1 MELITK
7 MPTITPN
14 KERNVRNLFTTI
26 ALHAKLKL
34 SLNNRSHIIPPK
46 LHLELTSLTQNHY
59 LFHMS
64 QPRKLRSALISVFNK
79 DGLAPIIQELIR
91 LGVTIYS
98 TGGTQKTIEELGGT
112 VIPVETLTD
121 YPSILGGRVKTL
133 HPKVF
138 GGILSRRDDEGDQ
151 KQMTEYAI
159 PEIDLVVVDLY
170 PFEETVSS
178 GASADA
184 IIEKIDIGGIAL
196 IRGAAKN
203 HKDVV
208 IVPSMDDYGRL
219 LDILQNQ
226 DGETSLEERRELASR
241 AFRTS
246 SHYDTMIQQYMLGTT
261 DNISPLDTLNLSV
274 SEVKPLRYGE
284 NPHQAGRFFGELDGI
299 LKQLHGKALSYNNLL
314 DVDAAVSLM
323 EEFKNDAPTF
333 AIMKH
338 NNACGLATRE
348 TLAEAYAR
356 ALEGDP
362 VSAFGGVLIANR
374 PIDLATAN
382 QIHTLFCEV
391 VIAPRFDA
399 DALDLLKGKKNRIL
413 LERQDVSLPTS
424 TVRTALN
431 GFLVQER
438 DNKIEGSSDL
448 TCVTEANSD
457 ENEIADM
464 LFAMK
469 LAKHTKSNTIVFA
482 KDGQLL
488 ASGTG
493 QTSRVDALK
502 QAVEK
507 AAGLGLSLEGSS
519 MASDAFF
526 PFPDCVSLAAEAGI
540 KNVIQP
546 GGSINDNKSIDV
558 CNTLGLAMYTT
569 GTRHFRH

>member
-1 MELITK
+1 
-7 MPTITPN
+7 
-14 KERNVRNLFTTI
+14 
-26 ALHAKLKL
+26 
-34 SLNNRSHIIPPK
+34 
-46 LHLELTSLTQNHY
+46 
-59 LFHMS
+59 
-64 QPRKLRSALISVFNK
+64 
-79 DGLAPIIQELIR
+79 
-91 LGVTIYS
+91 
-98 TGGTQKTIEELGGT
+98 
-112 VIPVETLTD
+112 
-121 YPSILGGRVKTL
+121 
-133 HPKVF
+133 
-138 GGILSRRDDEGDQ
+138 
-151 KQMTEYAI
+151 
-159 PEIDLVVVDLY
+159 
-170 PFEETVSS
+170 
-178 GASADA
+178 
-184 IIEKIDIGGIAL
+184 
-196 IRGAAKN
+196 
-203 HKDVV
+203 
-208 IVPSMDDYGRL
+208 
-219 LDILQNQ
+219 
-226 DGETSLEERRELASR
+226 
-241 AFRTS
+241 
-246 SHYDTMIQQYMLGTT
+246 
-261 DNISPLDTLNLSV
+261 
-274 SEVKPLRYGE
+274 
-284 NPHQAGRFFGELDGI
+284 
-299 LKQLHGKALSYNNLL
+299 
-314 DVDAAVSLM
+314 M

-348 TLAEAYAR
+348 TLSEAYAR

-374 PIDLATAN
+374 TIDLATAD
-382 QIHTLFCEV
+382 QIHSLFCEV
-391 VIAPRFDA
+391 VIAPSFNS
-399 DALDLLKGKKNRIL
+399 DALEVLKGKKNRIL

-438 DNKIEGSSDL
+438 DNKIEDSSDL
-448 TCVTEANSD
+448 TCVTEANAD

-526 PFPDCVSLAAEAGI
+526 PFPDCVALAAEAGI

-558 CNTLGLAMYTT
+558 CNELGLAMYTT

>member
-1 MELITK
+1 
-7 MPTITPN
+7 
-14 KERNVRNLFTTI
+14 
-26 ALHAKLKL
+26 
-34 SLNNRSHIIPPK
+34 
-46 LHLELTSLTQNHY
+46 
-59 LFHMS
+59 MS
-64 QPRKLRSALISVFNK
+64 QTRKLRSALISVFNK
-79 DGLAPIIQELIR
+79 EGLVPIVEELIR

-98 TGGTQKTIEELGGT
+98 TGGTQKTIEEIGGA

-133 HPKVF
+133 HPKIF
-138 GGILSRRDDEGDQ
+138 GGILSRREDEGDNN
-151 KQMTEYAI
+151 QMTEYAI

-170 PFEETVSS
+170 PFEETVAS
-178 GASADA
+178 GADEDA

-219 LDILQNQ
+219 LDILRNQ
-226 DGETSLEERRELASR
+226 DGETSLEERRELAAR

-246 SHYDTMIQQYMLGTT
+246 SHYDTLIQQYMLGLTE
-261 DNISPLDTLNLSV
+261 NGVPLDTLNISV
-274 SEVKPLRYGE
+274 PEVKSLRYGE
-284 NPHQAGRFFGELDGI
+284 NPHQEGRFFGDLDGI
-299 LKQLHGKALSYNNLL
+299 LKQLHGKELSYNNLL

-348 TLAEAYAR
+348 ILSDAYAR

-374 PIDLATAN
+374 NIDLATAN
-382 QIHTLFCEV
+382 QIHRLFCEV
-391 VIAPRFDA
+391 VIAPGFDS
-399 DALDLLKGKKNRIL
+399 DALELLKGKKNRIL
-413 LERQDVSLPTS
+413 LERQDVYLPTS

-438 DNKIEGSSDL
+438 DNNIESSSDL
-448 TCVTEANSD
+448 ICVTEANSD
-457 ENEIADM
+457 ENEISDM
-464 LFAMK
+464 IFAMK

-502 QAVEK
+502 QAIEK
-507 AAGLGLSLEGSS
+507 AARLGLSLEGSS

-526 PFPDCVSLAAEAGI
+526 PFPDCVTLAAEAGI

-546 GGSINDNKSIDV
+546 GGSINDHKSIEA
-558 CNTLGLAMYTT
+558 CNELGLAMYTT
-569 GTRHFRH
+569 GIRHFRH